1 MVNLNTNNK
10 IVPVDLYSVI
20 DDLKKDYNI
29 EDLEQFNM
37 LLDQL

>member
-1 MVNLNTNNK
+1 MIDNE

-37 LLDQL
+37 LLDEL

>member
-1 MVNLNTNNK
+1 MTDNK

-37 LLDQL
+37 LLDEL